1 MRSLE
6 NESDMEVMFD
16 AKSMTYKICGN
27 SFQIEWA
34 TKYLTDMWQKN
45 QENKR
50 TNPKTPNGKEE
61 ETKEL
66 EARRS
71 PQMAESTDSDSSDN
85 VSYASPSL
93 SLYKRK
99 ENSREIERTLSP
111 SLDHDHSSNG
121 SKKTKRSTAPN
132 APQQKS
138 FSDME
143 MLHQTGSN
151 IVADRKTDSPLKMSD
166 CKLSHN
172 DPRSGKP
179 HLSLIHI

>member
-1 MRSLE
+1 MFFLIWQLFSSTTVYLEQAITQLLDENPPLMRSLE

-111 SLDHDHSSNG
+111 SLDR
-121 SKKTKRSTAPN
+121 SKTLDLAIRGKRCA
-132 APQQKS
+132 
-138 FSDME
+138 
-143 MLHQTGSN
+143 
-151 IVADRKTDSPLKMSD
+151 
-166 CKLSHN
+166 
-172 DPRSGKP
+172 
-179 HLSLIHI
+179 